1 LTPEADT
8 PLRVR
13 FELLAL
19 GSVQLGRSVGSINM
33 FERRRDHIASDC
45 DDRFLLIVNRGV
57 IEAHGQVARFAPLKI
72 PTGAGFLTS
81 YTEPGMH
88 GCSRDYEFLILMLPR
103 RLFTGR
109 QAKADELIGATVPA
123 ANEALRLLRTYADM
137 LLDGEGLSNPAV
149 LAHAGQTLTDLAV
162 LAFGT
167 DRDNTEAAR
176 ASGLRAARLAA
187 VLRQIRLDYADPE
200 ISPERIAGR
209 VGISTRYLHELL
221 QETGISC
228 AERIQELR
236 LEAAFAILCRQTG
249 KNRKVSDTAYA
260 VGFND
265 VSYFNRCFRRKFGI
279 TPTGARGP
287 RIWLPDL

>member
-1 LTPEADT
+1 
-8 PLRVR
+8 
-13 FELLAL
+13 
-19 GSVQLGRSVGSINM
+19 
-33 FERRRDHIASDC
+33 
-45 DDRFLLIVNRGV
+45 
-57 IEAHGQVARFAPLKI
+57 
-72 PTGAGFLTS
+72 
-81 YTEPGMH
+81 MH

-228 AERIQELR
+228 AERIQEPR

-287 RIWLPDL
+287 RNWGRFRIRVKNGHKAARRPRSRAKWPSAIQDGTPAAVSVNPSDIQFVRKLKLPDSGGIGRQRAICGQVERQLLTPRGHS